1 MFSQTKYSVKHV
13 KGEKYVVLK
22 VTDDRKV
29 AIVVVHFH
37 RAQCCKFKLSSSS
50 QLRQLNQLN
59 QLFLNW
65 SLSKEF
71 NSLEDLPLKTER
83 KFLFRVFLVV
93 DRLTCFRREA
103 SQVK

>member
-1 MFSQTKYSVKHV
+1 MTNYDNWSCFLQEARLLFFNRPLKTKYSVKHV

-22 VTDDRKV
+22 VTDDRK
-29 AIVVVHFH
+29 
-37 RAQCCKFKLSSSS
+37 CCKFKLSSSS

-71 NSLEDLPLKTER
+71 NSLEDLPLKTEQ
-83 KFLFRVFLVV
+83 KPLKSNK
-93 DRLTCFRREA
+93 TSTSRRA
-103 SQVK
+103 